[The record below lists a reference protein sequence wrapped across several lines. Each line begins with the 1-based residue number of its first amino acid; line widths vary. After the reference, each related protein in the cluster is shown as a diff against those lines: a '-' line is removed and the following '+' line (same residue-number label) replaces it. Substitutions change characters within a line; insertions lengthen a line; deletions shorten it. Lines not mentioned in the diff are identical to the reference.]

1 MQFVAILFSSAIDN
15 TNRFNLRNQQI
26 QSTNLKNLFSEFLD
40 TVFVVMEKQ

>member
-1 MQFVAILFSSAIDN
+1 MQFVAILFFSAIDN

-26 QSTNLKNLFSEFLD
+26 QITNLKNLFSEFLD